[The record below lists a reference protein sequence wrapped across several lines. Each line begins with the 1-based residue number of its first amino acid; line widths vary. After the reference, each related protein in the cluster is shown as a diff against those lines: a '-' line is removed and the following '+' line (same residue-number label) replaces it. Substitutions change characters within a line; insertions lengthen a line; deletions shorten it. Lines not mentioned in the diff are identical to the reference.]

1 MLAALLQIT
10 SKNNQEVKAVNCMSA
25 VCITQ
30 ECFPDTH
37 AMHATVVQR
46 ERQCQPFEDDI
57 VQVQPLLQLAVGG
70 AQERS
75 KKAWHATFPSFWS
88 PDRYWS
94 SAA

>member
-37 AMHATVVQR
+37 AMHAMVQR

-57 VQVQPLLQLAVGG
+57 VLQLAVGG

-75 KKAWHATFPSFWS
+75 KRAWHATFPSFWS

>member
-37 AMHATVVQR
+37 AMHAMVVQR

-57 VQVQPLLQLAVGG
+57 VQVQQPLLELAVGG
-70 AQERS
+70 RS
-75 KKAWHATFPSFWS
+75 TRAVKKGLACYLPFLLVS
-88 PDRYWS
+88 R
-94 SAA
+94 